1 MNWTAGE
8 MLFYGGA
15 VGMVGTA
22 LAAILAT
29 VLLSGSRKR
38 LRRKLNEEYGVH
50 TSNMLIIKICRH
62 SPDKGK
68 AAALAG
74 KSGEKLLF
82 SKHDLKSYHGEIE

>member
-22 LAAILAT
+22 LAAILAM

-50 TSNMLIIKICRH
+50 T
-62 SPDKGK
+62 
-68 AAALAG
+68 
-74 KSGEKLLF
+74 
-82 SKHDLKSYHGEIE
+82 